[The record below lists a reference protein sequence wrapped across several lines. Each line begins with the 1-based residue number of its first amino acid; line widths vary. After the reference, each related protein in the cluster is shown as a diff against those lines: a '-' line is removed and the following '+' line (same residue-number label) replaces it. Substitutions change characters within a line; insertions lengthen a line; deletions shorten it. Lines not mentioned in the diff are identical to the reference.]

1 MNAQPTPPGAEPAQ
15 LDAQAIARLRELDP
29 DGRHGVL
36 GRVLQ
41 TYDGSLQRLMAQ
53 AADALSRGD
62 AAAVGIAAH
71 TLKSSSSS
79 VGALELSRLC
89 AELERSVRAG
99 ETQHLAVQV
108 ENLLSEGRRVLG
120 AVRAMLRS

>member
-1 MNAQPTPPGAEPAQ
+1 MNAQPPLPGTEPAQ
-15 LDAQAIARLRELDP
+15 LDAQALARLRELDP

-36 GRVLQ
+36 ERVLQ
-41 TYDGSLQRLMAQ
+41 TYDTSLQRLLAQ
-53 AADALSRGD
+53 AADALARGD
-62 AAAVGIAAH
+62 PAAVGIAAH

-99 ETQHLAVQV
+99 ETQHLTVQV

>member
-1 MNAQPTPPGAEPAQ
+1 MNAQPTPPGADPAQ
-15 LDAQAIARLRELDP
+15 LDPQAIARLRELDP

-41 TYDGSLQRLMAQ
+41 TYDASLQRLMAQ
-53 AADALSRGD
+53 AGDALARGD
-62 AAAVGIAAH
+62 PAAVGIAAH

-99 ETQHLAVQV
+99 ETQHLQVQV

-120 AVRAMLRS
+120 AVRAMLRA

>member
-1 MNAQPTPPGAEPAQ
+1 MNAQSPPPGAEPTQ
-15 LDAQAIARLRELDP
+15 LDPQAISRLRELDP
-29 DGRHGVL
+29 DGRQGVVA
-36 GRVLQ
+36 RVLQ
-41 TYDGSLQRLMAQ
+41 TYDTSLQRLLAQ

-89 AELERSVRAG
+89 AELERSVRVG
-99 ETQHLAVQV
+99 ETQHLAIQV

-120 AVRAMLRS
+120 AVRAMLRA

>member
-1 MNAQPTPPGAEPAQ
+1 MNAQPSPPGHEPAQ
-15 LDAQAIARLRELDP
+15 LDPQAIARLRELDP

-36 GRVLQ
+36 GRVMQ
-41 TYDGSLQRLMAQ
+41 TYDSSLQRLLAQ
-53 AADALSRGD
+53 AADALARGD
-62 AAAVGIAAH
+62 AAAVGVAAH

-89 AELERSVRAG
+89 AELERAVRVG

-108 ENLLSEGRRVLG
+108 ENLLSEGRRVLD
-120 AVRAMLRS
+120 AVRAMLRT